1 MDGARLLALQ
11 KGLHSPVS
19 PVAKGWALQRQL
31 GNLPGGTS
39 QRMATPR
46 HCHSW
51 LDRSQVPP
59 PALPV
64 LGLGLLDEG
73 VSARHRVE
81 QRVRGIR

>member
-1 MDGARLLALQ
+1 MDGGLLLALQ
-11 KGLHSPVS
+11 KGLHSRVS
-19 PVAKGWALQRQL
+19 PIAKGWALQKQF

-46 HCHSW
+46 HSW
-51 LDRSQVPP
+51 LDRSRHLNQSGFP
-59 PALPV
+59 PV
-64 LGLGLLDEG
+64 LDGLLDEG